1 MSAEG
6 RRLALENNER
16 EQVVQQRDEE
26 NRAEKRKR
34 RKIEKER
41 RRKEALP
48 VITPN
53 EIRFFSE
60 GFVPINSDLTLHPEA
75 KSVRV
80 ASRNVSYLSKNIS
93 DPLEIFLKLVPFEV
107 WDHIASET
115 SKRMRDVALS
125 GEVTKETGRKYFK
138 RHLTPPGTLQG
149 LLHERVLE
157 FPKRNP
163 QGSFSRAKGWRRALP
178 DRARKVW
185 SNHDFPNLRL

>member
-6 RRLALENNER
+6 ERRLALENNER

-93 DPLEIFLKLVPFEV
+93 DPLEIFLKLFK
-107 WDHIASET
+107 
-115 SKRMRDVALS
+115 SKRMEESPSRS
-125 GEVTKETGRKYFK
+125 SKEGME
-138 RHLTPPGTLQG
+138 Q
-149 LLHERVLE
+149 
-157 FPKRNP
+157 
-163 QGSFSRAKGWRRALP
+163 S
-178 DRARKVW
+178 
-185 SNHDFPNLRL
+185 